1 MRADSALFN
10 VIKKRFE
17 KAGYKMPRIVFWNV
31 ASRTGTIPMKENELG
46 VTLVSGYSV
55 SIFKMVANG
64 ETDPYM
70 NLVKT
75 ITSERYQPIIDA
87 IKSLIE

>member
-1 MRADSALFN
+1 M
-10 VIKKRFE
+10 IKKRFE

-64 ETDPYM
+64 ETDPYE

-75 ITSERYQPIIDA
+75 ITSERYQPVLEAVKPVLDWCN
-87 IKSLIE
+87 